1 VVAGALCP
9 PPWGHLLAVPKSIL
23 CPNWKKFKR
32 RVSAVETKACKIEK
46 KIYLVIFMK
55 SFCFCGVVCGR
66 KRWLCQF
73 IPHRF

>member
-1 VVAGALCP
+1 VSTSLGTPSSSAKKHPVSQLE
-9 PPWGHLLAVPKSIL
+9 
-23 CPNWKKFKR
+23 KFKR